1 MSLISVT
8 LGSEMDIWKA
18 FGVRIV
24 RLVLIIKYFSLIH
37 KDRKLISVEKKLEYQ
52 ITYLSVEALLRRN
65 NGDTEHKTIF

>member
-65 NGDTEHKTIF
+65 GDTEHKTIF